1 MTEIIKNSLSSK
13 FGSNVFPIAAAVIII
28 VLAIGIASA
37 VQGTPDKAMSQ
48 IITVGPVW
56 NTDSWECTSDA
67 DFIVHAAL
75 RGIGD
80 TPLIEIFVED
90 HGTQSFY
97 SLNIAESETFSVG
110 NQADKT
116 ITITR
121 TGTVTGFLTLQ
132 TTSNAQAS
140 CIAI

>member
-1 MTEIIKNSLSSK
+1 MINKDI
-13 FGSNVFPIAAAVIII
+13 FPIAAIVVIIVI
-28 VLAIGIASA
+28 AIAISA
-37 VQGTPDKAMSQ
+37 VVQGTPDKATSQ

-56 NTDSWECTSDA
+56 NTNAWQCTSDA
-67 DFIVHAAL
+67 DFMVHATL

-80 TPLIEIFVED
+80 APLIQIAVQS

-97 SLNIAESETFSVG
+97 GLNTGESETFSVG

-132 TTSNAQAS
+132 TTSDAQAS

>member
-1 MTEIIKNSLSSK
+1 MSSN
-13 FGSNVFPIAAAVIII
+13 FGSNLFPIAAAVVII
-28 VLAIGIASA
+28 VIAIGISA
-37 VQGTPDKAMSQ
+37 TIQGSPDKAMSQ
-48 IITVGPVW
+48 ILTVGPVW
-56 NTDSWECTSDA
+56 NTDAWECISDE
-67 DFIVHAAL
+67 DFMVHATL

-80 TPLIEIFVED
+80 SPLIQINVQD

-97 SLNIAESETFSVG
+97 SLTIGESETFSVG
-110 NQADKT
+110 NQAGNT

-121 TGTVTGFLTLQ
+121 TGTVTGFITLQ

>member
-1 MTEIIKNSLSSK
+1 MSSN
-13 FGSNVFPIAAAVIII
+13 FGSNVFPIAAAVVII
-28 VLAIGIASA
+28 VIAIGIASA

-56 NTDSWECTSDA
+56 NTDAWECISDA
-67 DFIVHAAL
+67 DFVVHATL

-80 TPLIEIFVED
+80 SPQIEINVQD
-90 HGTQSFY
+90 HGSQSFY
-97 SLNIAESETFSVG
+97 SLNIGESETFSVG

-121 TGTVTGFLTLQ
+121 TGTITGFITLQ
-132 TTSNAQAS
+132 TTSDAQAS
-140 CIAI
+140 CIAV

>member
-1 MTEIIKNSLSSK
+1 MSLN
-13 FGSNVFPIAAAVIII
+13 FGSNVFPIAAGVVII
-28 VLAIGIASA
+28 VLAIGISAA
-37 VQGTPDKAMSQ
+37 VQGSSEKAMSQ

-56 NTDSWECTSDA
+56 STDSWECTSDA
-67 DFIVHAAL
+67 DFIVHAAI
-75 RGIGD
+75 RGIGVD
-80 TPLIEIFVED
+80 PLPLIAVNVQN

-97 SLNIAESETFSVG
+97 SMDNSKSVAFSVG

-132 TTSNAQAS
+132 TTSDAIAT
-140 CIAI
+140 CIQN

>member
-1 MTEIIKNSLSSK
+1 MSSN
-13 FGSNVFPIAAAVIII
+13 FGSNLFPIAAAVVII
-28 VLAIGIASA
+28 VIAIGITAA
-37 VQGTPDKAMSQ
+37 VQGSSGKAMSQ

-56 NTDSWECTSDA
+56 STDAWECTSDE
-67 DFIVHAAL
+67 DFMVHATL
-75 RGIGD
+75 RGIGEG
-80 TPLIEIFVED
+80 PLIQINAQD

-97 SLNIAESETFSVG
+97 NLNIAESETFSVG

-140 CIAI
+140 CIAV

>member
-1 MTEIIKNSLSSK
+1 MSSN
-13 FGSNVFPIAAAVIII
+13 FGSNMFPIAAAVVII
-28 VLAIGIASA
+28 VIAIGISAA
-37 VQGTPDKAMSQ
+37 VQGSPEKAMSQ

-56 NTDSWECTSDA
+56 STDAWQCTSDA
-67 DFIVHAAL
+67 DFVVHAAI
-75 RGIGD
+75 RGIGAD
-80 TPLIEIFVED
+80 PLPLIKISVEG

-97 SLNIAESETFSVG
+97 SMDNSESVAFSVG

-132 TTSNAQAS
+132 TTSDAIAS
-140 CIAI
+140 CIAV

>member
-1 MTEIIKNSLSSK
+1 LSSN
-13 FGSNVFPIAAAVIII
+13 FGSNLFPIAAAVVII
-28 VLAIGIASA
+28 VIAIGISAA
-37 VQGTPDKAMSQ
+37 VQGSPDKAMSQ
-48 IITVGPVW
+48 ILTVGPVW
-56 NTDSWECTSDA
+56 STDAWECTSDEN
-67 DFIVHAAL
+67 FIVHATL
-75 RGIGD
+75 RGIGEI
-80 TPLIEIFVED
+80 PMIEINVQD

-97 SLNIAESETFSVG
+97 SLNIGESETFSVG

-121 TGTVTGFLTLQ
+121 TGTVTGFITLQ